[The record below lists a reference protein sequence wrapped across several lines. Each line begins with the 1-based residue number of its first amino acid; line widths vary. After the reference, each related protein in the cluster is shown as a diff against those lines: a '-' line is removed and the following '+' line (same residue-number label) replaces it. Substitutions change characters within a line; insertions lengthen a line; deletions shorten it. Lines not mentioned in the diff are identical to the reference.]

1 MLLLILCTVVVAG
14 VVIYRFSKKEKQP
27 TDVIETQVEVEPK
40 PVVVKKELK
49 IKEKPT
55 LKATP
60 KEKTKP
66 TDKKTSSTKTQN
78 KKAK

>member
-14 VVIYRFSKKEKQP
+14 AVIYRLSKKEKQP
-27 TDVIETQVEVEPK
+27 TDVIETEVEVKYE

-55 LKATP
+55 LKAAA
-60 KEKTKP
+60 KEKTKT
-66 TDKKTSSTKTQN
+66 TDKKTSSLKTQN